1 MKNIGPV
8 FIKELKHHLREK
20 SKYNDDSVSYSFDSD
35 TGAALSS
42 MFNTTKI
49 ELDGV
54 KVLYTNM
61 EVPSLSKPSPA

>member
-35 TGAALSS
+35 TGGSS
-42 MFNTTKI
+42 FIHVQYYKDRT
-49 ELDGV
+49 
-54 KVLYTNM
+54 
-61 EVPSLSKPSPA
+61 